1 MWTPLTELGT
11 FLKQRREA
19 SGLTLDQIQQTTK
32 IQKRYI
38 IAIEEGDYKNLP
50 GSFYARAFIKTYAES
65 LGLDVDELYETY
77 AKDLPKIEPQPTAQ
91 LSRKQTYSKASETS
105 SRVSRWVPKIM
116 LVLVAF
122 LLVTAVYY
130 VVRNLDFGG
139 GQDATPAEPPA
150 SGVTINQ
157 NEDVPEEEPMEEAP
171 VEEAPAEEEPPEE
184 TGPIAVTETNGADLT
199 YELATADKLTTEIH
213 VKESPATYVGV
224 RDTSLEGA
232 FLAPEY
238 PNQSKQNPI
247 VIEGAETDTL
257 RIRIGLI
264 GGVEKIVVNGRE
276 LELADS
282 PVTQN
287 IFVKRVDAE

>member
-1 MWTPLTELGT
+1 MTELGT

-77 AKDLPKIEPQPTAQ
+77 AKDLPKIDPQPTVQ

-105 SRVSRWVPKIM
+105 SRVSRWVPKII
-116 LVLVAF
+116 LVLVVF

-130 VVRNLDFGG
+130 VVRNFDFGD
-139 GQDATPAEPPA
+139 DASPAEPP
-150 SGVTINQ
+150 SSSVTINQ
-157 NEDVPEEEPMEEAP
+157 NEDVPEEEPVEDEPTEEAP
-171 VEEAPAEEEPPEE
+171 VEEEPEAEA
-184 TGPIAVTETNGADLT
+184 GPITLGSANGADLT
-199 YELATADKLTTEIH
+199 YEIATADKLTTEIY

-224 RDTSLEGA
+224 RDTSLDGP

-247 VIEGAETDTL
+247 VIEDADTDTL
-257 RIRIGLI
+257 RIRVGLI
-264 GGVEKIVVNGRE
+264 GGIEKIVINGRE
-276 LELADS
+276 LELTDS

>member
-1 MWTPLTELGT
+1 MTELGT

-77 AKDLPKIEPQPTAQ
+77 AKDLPKIEPQPTVQ

-105 SRVSRWVPKIM
+105 SRVSRWVPKVM

-122 LLVTAVYY
+122 LLMTAVYY
-130 VVRNLDFGG
+130 VVRNLDFGD
-139 GQDATPAEPPA
+139 QNA
-150 SGVTINQ
+150 SQTEQTNSSVSIDQ
-157 NEDVPEEEPMEEAP
+157 NKDVPEEEP
-171 VEEAPAEEEPPEE
+171 VEEEPPAEEPVEEEPAEE
-184 TGPIAVTETNGADLT
+184 TGPIAVASTNGADLT
-199 YELATADKLTTEIH
+199 YEIATTDKLTTEIH

-224 RDTSLEGA
+224 RDTSLEGP

-247 VIEGAETDTL
+247 VIEDAETDTL

>member
-1 MWTPLTELGT
+1 MTELGT

-77 AKDLPKIEPQPTAQ
+77 AKDLPKIEPQPTVQ

-105 SRVSRWVPKIM
+105 SRVSRWVPKVM

-122 LLVTAVYY
+122 LLMTAVYY
-130 VVRNLDFGG
+130 VVRNLDFGD
-139 GQDATPAEPPA
+139 QNTSPAEQTN
-150 SGVTINQ
+150 SGVTIDQ
-157 NEDVPEEEPMEEAP
+157 NKDVPEEEPVEEEPVTEEPVEEAP
-171 VEEAPAEEEPPEE
+171 VEEK
-184 TGPIAVTETNGADLT
+184 GPIAVATTNGADLT
-199 YELATADKLTTEIH
+199 YEIATADKLTTEIH
-213 VKESPATYVGV
+213 VKKSPSTYVGV
-224 RDTSLEGA
+224 RDTSLEGP

-247 VIEGAETDTL
+247 VIEDAETDTL

>member
-1 MWTPLTELGT
+1 MTELGT

-77 AKDLPKIEPQPTAQ
+77 AKDLPKIEPQPTVQ

-105 SRVSRWVPKIM
+105 SRVSRWVPKVM

-122 LLVTAVYY
+122 LLMTAVYY
-130 VVRNLDFGG
+130 VVRNLDFGD
-139 GQDATPAEPPA
+139 QTASPTEPQ
-150 SGVTINQ
+150 SSVSIDQ
-157 NEDVPEEEPMEEAP
+157 NEDVPEEEP
-171 VEEAPAEEEPPEE
+171 VEEEPPAEEPVEEEPAEE
-184 TGPIAVTETNGADLT
+184 TGPIAVASTNGADLT
-199 YELATADKLTTEIH
+199 YEIATSDKLTTEIH

-224 RDTSLEGA
+224 RDTSLEGP

-247 VIEGAETDTL
+247 VIEDAETDTL

>member
-1 MWTPLTELGT
+1 VWTPLTELGT

-105 SRVSRWVPKIM
+105 SRVSRWVPKVM

-122 LLVTAVYY
+122 LLMTAVWY
-130 VVRNLDFGG
+130 VVRSLDFGG
-139 GQDATPAEPPA
+139 QDASPNEAPS
-150 SGVTINQ
+150 SGVSINQ
-157 NEDVPEEEPMEEAP
+157 NEEVPEEEPAEEAP
-171 VEEAPAEEEPPEE
+171 VEEEPVEEEPVEE

-199 YELATADKLTTEIH
+199 YEIATDERLTTEIH

-224 RDTSLEGA
+224 RDTSLEGP

-247 VIEGAETDTL
+247 VIEDAETDTL

>member
-1 MWTPLTELGT
+1 M
-11 FLKQRREA
+11 KQRREA

-77 AKDLPKIEPQPTAQ
+77 AKDLPKIEPQPTVQ

-105 SRVSRWVPKIM
+105 SRVSRWVPKVM

-122 LLVTAVYY
+122 LLMTAVYY
-130 VVRNLDFGG
+130 VVRNLDFGD
-139 GQDATPAEPPA
+139 QNA
-150 SGVTINQ
+150 SQTEQTNSSVSIDQ
-157 NEDVPEEEPMEEAP
+157 NKDVPEEEP
-171 VEEAPAEEEPPEE
+171 VEEEPPAEEPVEEEPAEE
-184 TGPIAVTETNGADLT
+184 TGPIAVASTNGADLT
-199 YELATADKLTTEIH
+199 YEIATTDKLTTEIH

-224 RDTSLEGA
+224 RDTSLEGP

-247 VIEGAETDTL
+247 VIEDAETDTL

>member
-1 MWTPLTELGT
+1 MTELGT
-11 FLKQRREA
+11 FLKQRRET

-65 LGLDVDELYETY
+65 LGLDVDEVYETY
-77 AKDLPKIEPQPTAQ
+77 ANDLPKIEPQPTVQ

-105 SRVSRWVPKIM
+105 SRVSRWLPKVL
-116 LVLVAF
+116 LVLISF
-122 LLVTAVYY
+122 LLIAAVYY
-130 VVRNLDFGG
+130 VVRSLDFGSEE
-139 GQDATPAEPPA
+139 ASPNEPTN

-157 NEDVPEEEPMEEAP
+157 NDDVPEEEP
-171 VEEAPAEEEPPEE
+171 AEEEPTEEEPVEEEPQEE
-184 TGPIAVTETNGADLT
+184 TGPIAPVDSNGADQN
-199 YELATADKLTTEIH
+199 YEIATSDKLTAEIY
-213 VKESPATYVGV
+213 VKDSPATYVGV
-224 RDTSLEGA
+224 RDTSLDGP

-247 VIEGAETDTL
+247 VIEDADTDTL

-264 GGVEKIVVNGRE
+264 GGVEKIVVNGRV

>member
-1 MWTPLTELGT
+1 MTELGT

-77 AKDLPKIEPQPTAQ
+77 AKDLPKIEPQPTVQ

-105 SRVSRWVPKIM
+105 SRVSRWVPKVM

-122 LLVTAVYY
+122 LLMTAVYY
-130 VVRNLDFGG
+130 VVRNLDFGD
-139 GQDATPAEPPA
+139 QNASPAEPSN
-150 SGVTINQ
+150 SGVTIDQ
-157 NEDVPEEEPMEEAP
+157 NKDVPKEEPVEEEPVVEEP
-171 VEEAPAEEEPPEE
+171 VEEEPAEE
-184 TGPIAVTETNGADLT
+184 TGPIAVATTSGADLT
-199 YELATADKLTTEIH
+199 YEIATADKLTTEIH

-224 RDTSLEGA
+224 RDTSLEGP

-247 VIEGAETDTL
+247 VIEDAETDTL

>member
-1 MWTPLTELGT
+1 M
-11 FLKQRREA
+11 KQRREA

-77 AKDLPKIEPQPTAQ
+77 AKDLPKIEPQPTVQ

-105 SRVSRWVPKIM
+105 SRVSRWVPKVM

-122 LLVTAVYY
+122 LLMTAVYY
-130 VVRNLDFGG
+130 VVRNLDFGD
-139 GQDATPAEPPA
+139 QNASQTEPTN
-150 SGVTINQ
+150 SSVSIDQ
-157 NEDVPEEEPMEEAP
+157 NKDVPEEEP
-171 VEEAPAEEEPPEE
+171 VEEEPPAEEPVEEEPAEE
-184 TGPIAVTETNGADLT
+184 TGPIAVASTNGADLT
-199 YELATADKLTTEIH
+199 YEIATTDKLTTEIH

-224 RDTSLEGA
+224 RDTSLEGP

-247 VIEGAETDTL
+247 VIEDAETDTL